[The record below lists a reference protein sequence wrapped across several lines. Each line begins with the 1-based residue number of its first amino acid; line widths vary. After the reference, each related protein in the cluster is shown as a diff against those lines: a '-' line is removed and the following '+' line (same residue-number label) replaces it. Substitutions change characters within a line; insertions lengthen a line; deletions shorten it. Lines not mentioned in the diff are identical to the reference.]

1 MDHAFLLTLRWP
13 GHTRSFAVGRAV
25 VLSSRPG
32 TRTWTPW
39 EVLDTVDEA
48 APELAIDIA
57 EGPAGPEMF
66 IDGEPCGPRW
76 ASGDLEVAVQR
87 LPDELRSV
95 DDRGLIEGDSIAMR
109 RLVNELR
116 LASRSTAP
124 VLIHG
129 ETGTGKERIARTLHD
144 WSPRAGKPYV
154 VIDCA
159 AISETLLESELF
171 GHARGSFSGATNN
184 RVGPFEEADGGT
196 VLIDEVG
203 DIPLSLQPK
212 LLRVLESGTVRRV
225 GENTYRNVDVRVVSA
240 THRDLRA
247 MVDAGTFRSDLYY
260 RLAVLEVRPPPL
272 RERFGDLPTLLRSL
286 LRADV
291 FDQLTT
297 AQWDAVELHMWKGNV
312 RELRNFAQ
320 KALTHGWGS
329 LFREQPTPP
338 SSASMEGAP
347 LADPPAPP
355 PPPRSSSP
363 THGEPSPAETRAT
376 PLADESLAAFR
387 ARWNHEGEAVYLAT
401 VLKAAGGSVTRA
413 ARVAGVDRSHL
424 HRLLRRHNLGARDR

>member
-1 MDHAFLLTLRWP
+1 MDHMFLLTLHWT

-48 APELAIDIA
+48 APDLAIDIA
-57 EGPAGPEMF
+57 EGPAGPELY
-66 IDGEPCGPRW
+66 IDGERRGPRW
-76 ASGDLEVAVQR
+76 ASGDLEVTVQR
-87 LPDELRSV
+87 LPDDLRSV
-95 DDRGLIEGDSIAMR
+95 DERGLIEGDSIAMR
-109 RLVNELR
+109 RLVNEVR

-124 VLIHG
+124 VLIYG

-144 WSPRAGKPYV
+144 WSPRADKPYV

-184 RVGPFEEADGGT
+184 RAGPFEEADGGT

-297 AQWDAVELHMWKGNV
+297 AQWDAVELHAWKGNV
-312 RELRNFAQ
+312 RELRNFSQ

-329 LFREQPTPP
+329 LFREQTASTP
-338 SSASMEGAP
+338 SASMEGAP
-347 LADPPAPP
+347 VAEPQAPA
-355 PPPRSSSP
+355 R
-363 THGEPSPAETRAT
+363 RAT
-376 PLADESLAAFR
+376 PSDSAPPSPPANDPQVTPLTNESLAAFR
-387 ARWNHEGEAVYLAT
+387 TRWNQEGEAVYLAAL
-401 VLKAAGGSVTRA
+401 LKAAGGSVTRA
-413 ARVAGVDRSHL
+413 AKTAGVDRSHL
-424 HRLLRRHNLGARDR
+424 HRLLRRHNLRARVQ